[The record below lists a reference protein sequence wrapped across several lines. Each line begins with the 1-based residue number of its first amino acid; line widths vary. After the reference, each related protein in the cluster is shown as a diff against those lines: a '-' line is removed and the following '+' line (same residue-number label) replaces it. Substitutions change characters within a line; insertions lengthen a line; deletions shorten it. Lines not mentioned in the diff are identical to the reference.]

1 LAVLSLFAAPSAPT
15 MISGVERPVLAQ
27 TERTGASFPLPTTVA
42 SGTVVQLNGSSSMK
56 QMNEALTQRFK
67 AQFAGTDIKVAYDGT
82 DTALKAL
89 MDGTV
94 DLAAIGRPLTQPEKA
109 QGLVEVPLT
118 RHKIALIVAAD
129 SPFTGNLTIDQ
140 FAQIFRGEITDWSK
154 VGGSPGAIRLIDR
167 PETSDTR
174 QNFQRY
180 PVFQTAPFEAGATA
194 AKVPDDSTDAVINA
208 LGRDGIGY
216 AIADQVINN
225 PKVRVV
231 SMHNVEPTD
240 PRYPFSQPLLY
251 VYKGPDPSPAAKA
264 FLGHATAAENQ
275 QVIEEARIA
284 SAQVT
289 AATEGAAP
297 SGTMASP
304 NVAVAPETGGIA
316 ATATEATGG
325 GFPWWLLP
333 LAGLPLLGGLLWWL
347 AKDRGSPV
355 GGAATTP
362 PLAAPPRTSASP
374 APVAPP
380 AVPVRSTPDAR
391 IILTPRSCTEA
402 YAYWEIP
409 REVKAN
415 LQSSD
420 QTLKLR
426 LSDVTDINL
435 EHQSPHNVREFDC
448 SHLEADRHISIT
460 VDDRDYIAEI
470 GYLTEDGR
478 WSKIAR
484 SPAVRVPACEPRPST
499 NNSGMVAT
507 VAGATAAVGAGA
519 AAVGMATH
527 SVLNRSGQV
536 AAEPTSRVVLVP
548 RSPDQAYAYW
558 EVPEQHHLD
567 LKQQGGRKLALRVAD
582 TTGID
587 LDQQSAHRLQQYDCN
602 DQSPDL
608 HISIPQSDRD
618 YVAELGYVTQ
628 DDRWLRIARSASVHV
643 PAKTAMSQVE
653 PPRNPTPTA
662 PNVAG
667 RAGDAAQATATAA
680 KDTLKN
686 VTNVGGNVTQTLG
699 TAIAGGAAAVA
710 GASAA
715 VSKTFDQGRSW
726 TVDRSSDSGS
736 ASRAPKQICQIILVP
751 RSAQDAYAYWEVSDD
766 YKLTARQQGGQT
778 LMLRVHDATNIDI
791 DYQPPHG
798 TQEFP
803 CDELDLDQHVPIPVN
818 NRDYIAELGY
828 YTRDRRWIRIIRS
841 FHVHVPSD

>member
-1 LAVLSLFAAPSAPT
+1 VSSHPRSLAVLAVLSLLAAPI
-15 MISGVERPVLAQ
+15 MVSGVERPVLAQ

-129 SPFTGNLTIDQ
+129 NPFTGNLTIDQ

-180 PVFQTAPFEAGATA
+180 PVFQTAPFQAGATA

-251 VYKGPDPSPAAKA
+251 VYKGPDPNPAAKA
-264 FLGHATAAENQ
+264 FLGYATAAENQ
-275 QVIEEARIA
+275 QVIEEARVA

-289 AATEGAAP
+289 AATEATA
-297 SGTMASP
+297 SGTTASP

-347 AKDRGSPV
+347 TKDRGSQVGSTVTTSPV
-355 GGAATTP
+355 
-362 PLAAPPRTSASP
+362 AAPPRTPAMP

-380 AVPVRSTPDAR
+380 APIRSTPEAR
-391 IILTPRSCTEA
+391 ILLTPRSCTEA

-415 LQSSD
+415 LQPGD
-420 QTLKLR
+420 QNLKLR
-426 LSDVTDINL
+426 LYDVTDINI
-435 EHQSPHNVREFDC
+435 EHQRPHSVREFDC
-448 SHLEADRHISIT
+448 SQLEADRHISIT
-460 VDDRDYIAEI
+460 VDDRDYMAEI

-478 WSKIAR
+478 WLKIAR
-484 SPAVRVPACEPRPST
+484 SPAVRVPACEPQPSS
-499 NNSGMVAT
+499 NNSGTVAT
-507 VAGATAAVGAGA
+507 VAGATAVGAGA
-519 AAVGMATH
+519 AALGMAAH
-527 SVLNRSGQV
+527 SVLNRPAQV
-536 AAEPTSRVVLVP
+536 VAEPESRVILVP

-558 EVPEQHHLD
+558 EVPEQQHLD

-587 LDQQSAHRLQQYDCN
+587 LDQQPAHRLQQHDCDN
-602 DQSPDL
+602 QSPDL

-618 YVAELGYVTQ
+618 YVAELGYVTH
-628 DDRWLRIARSASVHV
+628 DDRWLKIARSASVHI

-653 PPRNPTPTA
+653 PPRDSTPTA
-662 PNVAG
+662 PNVAE
-667 RAGDAAQATATAA
+667 RASDAAQTTATAA
-680 KDTLKN
+680 KNTLKN
-686 VTNVGGNVTQTLG
+686 VTTVGGVTQTLG
-699 TAIAGGAAAVA
+699 TAIAGGAAAA
-710 GASAA
+710 AA
-715 VSKTFDQGRSW
+715 VSKTFDRGQAW
-726 TVDRSSDSGS
+726 TDDRSSDSGS

-803 CDELDLDQHVPIPVN
+803 CDELDLDQYVPIPVS

-841 FHVHVPSD
+841 FHVRVPSD